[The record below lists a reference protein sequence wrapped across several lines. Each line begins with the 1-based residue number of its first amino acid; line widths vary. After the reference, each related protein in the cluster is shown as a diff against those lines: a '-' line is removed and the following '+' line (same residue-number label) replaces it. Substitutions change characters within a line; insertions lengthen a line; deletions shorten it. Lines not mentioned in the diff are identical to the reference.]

1 MSSSKITLG
10 DLKVTTKSYYRGYPL
25 FPLTFNLLVMIPQLA
40 SEIYFYIV
48 NRCITKEPK
57 YVSGKDFG
65 LCWVWQGAK
74 NLGRYGTFYL
84 RYELPTGVFYVHVSS
99 ASKAMEMVTEFP
111 EHVYTKGIIT
121 HHTCFDPE
129 CCNPEH
135 LDIMTRSNH
144 ASLVSL
150 SPTPKST
157 LNKSHKLHI
166 KEKKIIKRMV
176 LLDGWRIKDVA
187 FHFRVTV
194 VTIYNIL
201 KNNLIT
207 F

>member
-1 MSSSKITLG
+1 MASRIMLG
-10 DLKVTTKSYYRGYPL
+10 NLKVVTKSYHNGYPS

-57 YVSGKDFG
+57 YVSGWDFG
-65 LCWVWQGAK
+65 LCWVWQGFK
-74 NLGRYGTFYL
+74 NAGRYGSFSIP
-84 RYELPTGVFYVHVSS
+84 YELPAGKFYVHVAS
-99 ASKAMEMVTEFP
+99 ASKAMNMVVEFS
-111 EHVYTKGIIT
+111 ENDVYKKGIIT

-135 LDIMTRSNH
+135 LVAISRADH

-150 SPTPKST
+150 SPRPKSI

-166 KEKKIIKRMV
+166 DEKKIIKRMV
-176 LLDGWRIKDVA
+176 RDGWRIKDVA
-187 FHFRVTV
+187 FHFRVSVT
-194 VTIYNIL
+194 TIYNTVANEKIPV
-201 KNNLIT
+201 
-207 F
+207 